1 MSSLSMLEEH
11 NQPPS
16 ASEPSSPSSMDRLLI
31 LAAVSQRAQREQ
43 TGTSPPEEEESSV
56 SLVSND
62 STCIDL
68 TAAAN
73 AASKNTAIR
82 DGTQLICKGA
92 VDFPPKKRSSLLSE
106 ATNTA
111 LADPTT
117 FTLNENEDIMV
128 QLHRNGLD
136 QVKIP
141 PLHGSEEPLPPAPV
155 SHNMKRKVSEGNR
168 GAMTH
173 GGHLHTPSGALSK
186 SRPQANNG
194 REGREGF
201 LPKIVTGGTSP
212 RSNRQRRIVMPPSS
226 SFSTLPAPPLGR
238 NGNGYQDNIVV
249 GGGAPSTQ
257 IGGHDNH
264 KQIMSMSMNGLSSPN
279 LMLLM
284 QRQQRARGRLNG
296 LLCGTVAGEDGPNP
310 QMQSQKRQKK
320 VLLKDQGTLKNPKKD
335 APSWS
340 SMPSAG
346 FSAPNPNRMFY
357 NMTSGGPQQM
367 QHRQKAKMQTL
378 IVLDEDEGPT
388 KKKRKK
394 KDTNSRAATAQGAPK
409 CNTTKDGKPI
419 VFPNQDI
426 FSEILRNKAKSSPEE
441 AEALA
446 EQMMVPFYNTWKE
459 EKSKRKRPATL
470 TRTKEAAAPP
480 PTSAAAVAPQ
490 ELAAQIAPNYS
501 KWRDHEAPSM
511 SAATAARRQSTKWNP
526 SLSVEKAESGFMY
539 QDQEESLMIQ
549 NRMLQLERT
558 VLEEQNQQRLHKY
571 LQQQQRRTQDV
582 SLERMPSNSSTQAY
596 NRSNLPTPLPRLSA
610 ARQMA
615 HQQDVAHFSQDDP
628 NLQVKLS
635 LLELEN
641 QLRAEE
647 HDLILQSSQR
657 QMSELHQHAVQLE
670 ERMKLSE
677 MDFMR
682 ERKRMVNMQTVNRLR
697 LQADELEKR
706 LMM

>member
-1 MSSLSMLEEH
+1 M
-11 NQPPS
+11 
-16 ASEPSSPSSMDRLLI
+16 

-43 TGTSPPEEEESSV
+43 RGSSPPEEEESSV
-56 SLVSND
+56 SLVSKD

-68 TAAAN
+68 AAAD
-73 AASKNTAIR
+73 AASKNAAIR

-92 VDFPPKKRSSLLSE
+92 VAFPPKKRSSLLSSE

-111 LADPTT
+111 PADPTT

-141 PLHGSEEPLPPAPV
+141 PLHGSEAGEPLPPV

-173 GGHLHTPSGALSK
+173 GGHLDTPSGALSK
-186 SRPQANNG
+186 SHPQANN
-194 REGREGF
+194 GREGF

-226 SFSTLPAPPLGR
+226 SFSSLPAPPLGR
-238 NGNGYQDNIVV
+238 NGNGYQDNIAV
-249 GGGAPSTQ
+249 GGGAPSMQ

-284 QRQQRARGRLNG
+284 QRQQRAQGRLNG
-296 LLCGTVAGEDGPNP
+296 GIPSSTLLCGEVAGEDGSNP
-310 QMQSQKRQKK
+310 LMQSQKQQKK
-320 VLLKDQGTLKNPKKD
+320 VLLKDQGPLKNPKKD

-378 IVLDEDEGPT
+378 IVLDEDESPA

-394 KDTNSRAATAQGAPK
+394 KDTNSRAATAAQGAPK

-426 FSEILRNKAKSSPEE
+426 YSEILRKKAKSSPEE

-446 EQMMVPFYNTWKE
+446 KQMMVPFYNTWKE

-470 TRTKEAAAPP
+470 TRTKEAAAPPP

-511 SAATAARRQSTKWNP
+511 SAAAAARRQSPSMLAAAAARRQSTKWNP

-549 NRMLQLERT
+549 NRMLQLERS
-558 VLEEQNQQRLHKY
+558 VLEEQNQKRLQKY

-615 HQQDVAHFSQDDP
+615 HQHQRDVTHFSQDDP

-647 HDLILQSSQR
+647 HNLVLQSNQQ

>member
-1 MSSLSMLEEH
+1 MVEH

-194 REGREGF
+194 REGSEGF

-426 FSEILRNKAKSSPEE
+426 YSQMLQMKTLKSSPQE
-441 AEALA
+441 AEA
-446 EQMMVPFYNTWKE
+446 
-459 EKSKRKRPATL
+459 
-470 TRTKEAAAPP
+470 
-480 PTSAAAVAPQ
+480 
-490 ELAAQIAPNYS
+490 LAAQIAPFYS
-501 KWRDHEAPSM
+501 RWRKDEASSMAAAAPS
-511 SAATAARRQSTKWNP
+511 SSQWNP
-526 SLSVEKAESGFMY
+526 SFSVQTTGEKSMH
-539 QDQEESLMIQ
+539 QHQEDPLKIQSRFLEMEMSLTREHQQKQLQKYILEQQ
-549 NRMLQLERT
+549 NR
-558 VLEEQNQQRLHKY
+558 
-571 LQQQQRRTQDV
+571 QRRTKDV
-582 SLERMPSNSSTQAY
+582 SLEQLMAPKLMMQQQHHHQPIGNNHLS
-596 NRSNLPTPLPRLSA
+596 LPPMSIP
-610 ARQMA
+610 MA
-615 HQQDVAHFSQDDP
+615 QQDPTLLPQNNAH
-628 NLQVKLS
+628 LQVVLR
-635 LLELEN
+635 ELEN
-641 QLRAEE
+641 QVRAEE
-647 HDLILQSSQR
+647 HDRILQSNQR
-657 QMSELHQHAVQLE
+657 RAVELRCHQAVLLE
-670 ERMKLSE
+670 EQMKLRE
-677 MDFMR
+677 MEIMR
-682 ERKRMVNMQTVNRLR
+682 ERNRLVDLQTVNRLR
-697 LQADELEKR
+697 LQADVLENQ